1 MLGVYKGQFIVDH
14 RFFYKKKLRVDR
26 QRKCVRSSSNCVRET
41 WAQKRPGSCRNLGGN
56 RGFWSIWWLQTVMTL
71 QRVCLVLFNPTKKCD
86 LGSEL
91 PGLGQIYEGVMRGFG
106 RSDGHQQKQAHWG
119 HAWFYSHPVKDRK
132 LRFKLP
138 GKVRFEGRNRGLWAN
153 NALQL
158 ALT

>member
-1 MLGVYKGQFIVDH
+1 MPGVYKGQFIVDH
-14 RFFYKKKLRVDR
+14 RFFYKKNWGLTGRGNAWKVHLIVWG
-26 QRKCVRSSSNCVRET
+26 S
-41 WAQKRPGSCRNLGGN
+41 PGSCRNLGGN
-56 RGFWSIWWLQTVMTL
+56 RGFRSIWWLQTVMTL

-91 PGLGQIYEGVMRGFG
+91 PGSGQIYEGVMRGFG

-132 LRFKLP
+132 LCFKLP
-138 GKVRFEGRNRGLWAN
+138 GKVRFEGLNLGLWAN